1 LRAADSIVVEASA
14 RHEGTFAVANQ
25 KPEGGTMRFI
35 STLCAVALVT
45 PIIGISQT
53 VPPEEVRADAGSRVR
68 IAAPVFGTKKQ
79 IGMVVSVTRDTLV
92 LRRGANLTTQSVA
105 TSDITALEVSK
116 GTYTRKG
123 KGALWGLLIGAGTGA
138 VLGYVLY
145 KEPKC
150 NDPQQLF
157 GCNFTIFGPDSKGS
171 NAAYSGVAGGIVGAV
186 IGTLVGMGSREAW
199 APATLGTR

>member
-1 LRAADSIVVEASA
+1 MAPV
-14 RHEGTFAVANQ
+14 
-25 KPEGGTMRFI
+25 
-35 STLCAVALVT
+35 
-45 PIIGISQT
+45 IGISQT
-53 VPPEEVRADAGSRVR
+53 VPPQEVRVDAGSRVR
-68 IAAPVFGTKKQ
+68 IAAPVFGTNKQ
-79 IGMVVSVTRDTLV
+79 VGTVVSVTRDTLV
-92 LRRGANLTTQSVA
+92 LRRGANLTAQSVA
-105 TSDITALEVSK
+105 TSDITALDVPK

-138 VLGYVLY
+138 VLGYTLY

-157 GCNFTIFGPDSKGS
+157 GCNFTIVGPDSKGS

-186 IGTLVGMGSREAW
+186 IGTLVGMGSRDAW